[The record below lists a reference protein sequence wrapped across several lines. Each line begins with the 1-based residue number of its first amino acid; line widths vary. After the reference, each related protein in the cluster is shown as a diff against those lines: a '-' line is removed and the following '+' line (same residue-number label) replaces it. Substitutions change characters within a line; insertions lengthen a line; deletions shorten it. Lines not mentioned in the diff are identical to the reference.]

1 MPWSSLISNLLRRP
15 RSASPPPEPQDAPD
29 RPSVPAGKLVYAIGD
44 IHGRKDLLE
53 KLLDLILKD
62 AWARTLPAAPP
73 LVLFLGDYIDR
84 GPDSRGVIDC
94 LLTALPAAWTC
105 RFIKGNHEEAM
116 LEFLRDPQF
125 GATWRDYGALE
136 TLHSYGVVPRRDG
149 GKIDWEATAEDFAA
163 ALPAAHRQFL
173 DRLSP
178 FEVVGDYIFV
188 HAGLRPGLPLD
199 FQSEKDLFWIRD
211 DFLIGRRAHEKTI
224 VHGHTPGETVLLGPG
239 RIGIDTGAY
248 MTGRL
253 TALGLQAGEHW
264 FLST

>member
-1 MPWSSLISNLLRRP
+1 MPWSSLISTLLRRP
-15 RSASPPPEPQDAPD
+15 RGANTLPEDQREPNRPTVPP
-29 RPSVPAGKLVYAIGD
+29 GKLVYAIGD
-44 IHGRKDLLE
+44 IHGRRDLLD
-53 KLLDLILKD
+53 KLTDQIRKD
-62 AWARTLPAAPP
+62 AWERLPANSQP
-73 LVLFLGDYIDR
+73 VVVFLGDYVDR
-84 GPDSRGVIDC
+84 GPESRGVIDH
-94 LLTALPAAWTC
+94 LLHGLPQSWSC
-105 RFIKGNHEEAM
+105 RFLKGNHEEAM

-125 GATWRDYGALE
+125 GATWRDYGGLE
-136 TLHSYGVVPRRDG
+136 TLNSYGVIPRRDG
-149 GKIDWEATAEDFAA
+149 AKIDWDATARDFAA
-163 ALPAAHRQFL
+163 ALPVEHRQFL

-224 VHGHTPGETVLLGPG
+224 VHGHTPGETVLRGPG

-253 TALGLQAGEHW
+253 TALGLQAAEHW